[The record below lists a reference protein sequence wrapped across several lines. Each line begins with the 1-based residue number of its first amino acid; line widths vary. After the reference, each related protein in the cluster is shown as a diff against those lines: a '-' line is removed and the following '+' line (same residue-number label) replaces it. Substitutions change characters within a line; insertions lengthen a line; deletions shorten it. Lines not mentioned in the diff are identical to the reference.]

1 MHKRMASSPYK
12 GFPDRVA
19 LALRTC
25 LWAAMLG
32 LGLMASG
39 CSGSGFGLK
48 DLLGDDEK
56 PLSGR
61 REAVSSLRTG
71 VLAADPEL
79 LAQPNIVPMARSNQS
94 WLQAGGNAKHSM
106 GNLTVSFQPK
116 KVWTAEAGAGSDDEG
131 HLTAPPVVA
140 NGLIYVMD
148 IESTLSAFMTSNGRK
163 AWSVSLKSEE
173 EDSAGGVGGGIA
185 HEAGRLYVTTTFG
198 ELIALDARRGSIVWR
213 KRLDVPVR
221 AAPTLGAGR
230 IYVAAVN
237 NEVYALSTFNGSV
250 IWKHQGIGEKA
261 SRTASNSSAVSGN
274 TVVAPLTTG
283 EILTFDASTG
293 FANWGVSLGGSARIG
308 TTSSMTDIS
317 GRPVIEDGRVY
328 AIAHGGSMGGFD
340 LRSGEALWE
349 LEVSGSGTPWLAG
362 EYLYTI
368 INNNVLVAIS
378 KTRGRARWSL
388 RLSKAGSWAGPVM
401 GNGNLIAASSEGQ
414 LVFVSSQTGRPVKKI
429 DLDAEVF
436 ISPIIAG
443 NTIYVYTDEAEL
455 IALR

>member
-1 MHKRMASSPYK
+1 M
-12 GFPDRVA
+12 A

-39 CSGSGFGLK
+39 CSGSGFGLGG
-48 DLLGDDEK
+48 LLGDDEK
-56 PLSGR
+56 PLSGQ

-71 VLAADPEL
+71 VLAVDPEL
-79 LAQPNIVPMARSNQS
+79 LSQPGIIPPARLNQS
-94 WLQAGGNAKHSM
+94 WLQAGGNAEHSM

-116 KVWTAEAGAGSDDEG
+116 QVWTADAGAGSDDEG

-140 NGLIYVMD
+140 NDLIYVMD
-148 IESTLSAFMTSNGRK
+148 IESTLSAFTTSDGRK

-173 EDSAGGVGGGIA
+173 EDTVGGVGGGIA
-185 HEAGRLYVTTTFG
+185 HEAGRLYITTTFG
-198 ELIALDARRGSIVWR
+198 ELIALDAIRGSIIWR

-221 AAPTLGAGR
+221 AAPTISAGH

-250 IWKHQGIGEKA
+250 VWKHQGIGEKA
-261 SRTASNSSAVSGN
+261 SRTSSTSSAVSGDM
-274 TVVAPLTTG
+274 VVAPLTTG

-293 FANWGVSLGGSARIG
+293 RANWGVSLSGSTRTGAAAI
-308 TTSSMTDIS
+308 MTDIS
-317 GRPVIEDGRVY
+317 GRPVIENGKVY
-328 AIAHGGSMGGFD
+328 AIAHGGYMGGFD

-349 LEVSGSGTPWLAG
+349 LEVGGSGTPWLAG
-362 EYLYTI
+362 DYLYTI
-368 INNNVLVAIS
+368 VNNNVLAAIS

-388 RLSKAGSWAGPVM
+388 RLSEGGSWVGPVM

-414 LVFVSSQTGRPVKKI
+414 LVFVSSQTGRQVNSI
-429 DLDAEVF
+429 DLDDAVF

-443 NTIYVYTDEAEL
+443 NTIYVYTDEAKL